1 MFSSKILVAV
11 DGSDVSYR
19 ALDAALFL
27 SEKLGSKIT
36 AIHVI
41 ENVPTVYIQSQKLLD
56 ELLEARKNESQK
68 ILDECSSIATKKG
81 IVISTTLLEGNP
93 ASTITEFS
101 QSEKY
106 EVIIIGSRGI
116 GAIQELVLGSV
127 SSKVIQSSIVS
138 SFAYTVIL
146 IGSHVY

>member
-1 MFSSKILVAV
+1 MDQMFHIEPWT
-11 DGSDVSYR
+11 
-19 ALDAALFL
+19 AALFL

-41 ENVPTVYIQSQKLLD
+41 ENVPTVYIQSQKVLD

-81 IVISTTLLEGNP
+81 IVITTTLLEGNP
-93 ASTITEFS
+93 ASIILEFS

-106 EVIIIGSRGI
+106 EVIIIGSRGM
-116 GAIQELVLGSV
+116 GQFKELLLGSV
-127 SSKVIQSSIVS
+127 SSKVIHHSSCPVL
-138 SFAYTVIL
+138 L
-146 IGSHVY
+146 IR

>member
-1 MFSSKILVAV
+1 MFSKILVAV

-36 AIHVI
+36 AIHVM
-41 ENVPTVYIQSQKLLD
+41 ENIPTVYIQSQKILD

-81 IVISTTLLEGNP
+81 IILTTALLEGNP
-93 ASTITEFS
+93 ASTILEFS
-101 QSEKY
+101 LTEKY
-106 EVIIIGSRGI
+106 EVIIIGSRGM
-116 GAIQELVLGSV
+116 GQFKELILGSV
-127 SSKVIQSSIVS
+127 SSKVIHHSSCP
-138 SFAYTVIL
+138 IL
-146 IGSHVY
+146 LIR